1 MALAWLAT
9 CHADEICYRPWGE
22 PRIPLRVITD
32 GLWIFPGRGDWVNSE
47 IFRERIRPYHR
58 AMKSTA
64 QIGKE
69 AKKSAQKASGQPRPL
84 VSKPV
89 APDALSGGVV
99 DNPKSVLPESI
110 RIVVVDDHPLFRH
123 GLVQLLNSDDAFSVC
138 GEASSAP
145 EALTLVRKLKP
156 HLMIVDLGLKGPGGL
171 ELTKSVRAEFPK
183 MPVLVLS
190 MHDEPTYAVR
200 SLRAGANG
208 YVTKQD
214 ALGSVL
220 VAVREVIDGR
230 VYLSPSMASEVI
242 SNVVLAKR
250 EPNADPTDDLSDREL
265 EILERIGKGEEVKAI
280 AKALHLS
287 PKTVE
292 THRAHIKEKLKLS
305 NAREVAR
312 YAVQWASARG
322 M

>member
-1 MALAWLAT
+1 
-9 CHADEICYRPWGE
+9 
-22 PRIPLRVITD
+22 
-32 GLWIFPGRGDWVNSE
+32 
-47 IFRERIRPYHR
+47 
-58 AMKSTA
+58 MKSTA
-64 QIGKE
+64 RISKE
-69 AKKSAQKASGQPRPL
+69 AKKRAKEASGQPRPL

-89 APDALSGGVV
+89 APNALSGGVV
-99 DNPKSVLPESI
+99 DNPKCELPEAI
-110 RIVVVDDHPLFRH
+110 RIIVVDDHPLFRH
-123 GLVQLLNSDDAFSVC
+123 GLVQLLNSDDGFSVC

-145 EALTLVRKLKP
+145 EALTLLRKLKP
-156 HLMIVDLGLKGPGGL
+156 HMAIVDLSLKGPGGL
-171 ELTKSVRAEFPK
+171 ELTKSIRAEFPK

-220 VAVREVIDGR
+220 IAVREVMDGR
-230 VYLSPSMASEVI
+230 VYLSPAMASEVI
-242 SNVVLAKR
+242 SNVVLTKQA
-250 EPNADPTDDLSDREL
+250 PGANPTDNLTDREL
-265 EILERIGKGEEVKAI
+265 EVLERIGKGEEVKTI

-292 THRAHIKEKLKLS
+292 THRAHIKEKLNLG
-305 NAREVAR
+305 NARQVAR

-322 M
+322 I